1 MIENMELKNIMI
13 NLRSGIK
20 SARLNSVS
28 INAKTYVSKGGT
40 KRKNG
45 KWAITDWAEVLQKET
60 RCSVGETAYEP
71 KVQCCC

>member
-45 KWAITDWAEVLQKET
+45 K
-60 RCSVGETAYEP
+60 
-71 KVQCCC
+71 